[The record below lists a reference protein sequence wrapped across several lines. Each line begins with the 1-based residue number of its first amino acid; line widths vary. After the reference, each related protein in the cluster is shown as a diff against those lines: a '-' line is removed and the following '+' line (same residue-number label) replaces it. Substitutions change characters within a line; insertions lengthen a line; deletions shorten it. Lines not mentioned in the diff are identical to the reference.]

1 MGQFLAHKTHRCLSV
16 LSLLLLAAILASGT
30 DLDPRDPT
38 NTAAASQPPEVTGK
52 QEKDVTQL
60 QIGVKF
66 KPKKCG
72 ATAHLNDRV
81 KVHYRGFLTDGRQ
94 FDNTHDLDKPVE
106 FRIGAGSVIKGWE
119 NGVLG
124 MCLGEKRKLK
134 IPPHL
139 GYGDEGHVYGIPPG
153 ATIIFDVQL
162 VGLEIARKKRSR
174 ATA

>member
-1 MGQFLAHKTHRCLSV
+1 MAQFLAHKTHLYLSV
-16 LSLLLLAAILASGT
+16 LSLLLLAAILAS
-30 DLDPRDPT
+30 DM
-38 NTAAASQPPEVTGK
+38 AAASQPPEVTGK

-106 FRIGAGSVIKGWE
+106 FRIGAGSVIKGA
-119 NGVLG
+119 
-124 MCLGEKRKLK
+124 KRPLLHTCVRHTARTQSLRTCTFPL
-134 IPPHL
+134 PPHL

-162 VGLEIARKKRSR
+162 VGLEKARKKRSR

>member
-1 MGQFLAHKTHRCLSV
+1 MAQFLAHRTHRCLSV
-16 LSLLLLAAILASGT
+16 LSLLLLAAILAS
-30 DLDPRDPT
+30 D
-38 NTAAASQPPEVTGK
+38 TAAASQPPEVTGK

-94 FDNTHDLDKPVE
+94 FDNTYDLDVPVQ
-106 FRIGAGSVIKGWE
+106 FRIGAGSVIKGLE
-119 NGVLG
+119 SGVLG

-134 IPPHL
+134 IPPQL

-162 VGLEIARKKRSR
+162 VGLEKARKKRSR